1 MVQALLAIIYIAFI
15 SLGLPDALLGSAWP
29 VIYEEFGVPVSC
41 AGVVSAII
49 SIGTVVSSLQADS
62 LTRRLGTGKVTV
74 LSVALTTAALMGF
87 AYSRSFLW
95 LCFWAVPYGLG
106 AGCVDASLNN
116 YVALHYESRHMSWLH
131 CFWAIGASVGPY
143 IMGAA
148 LSRGYRWNSGYL
160 WVGLIQ
166 IVLTFVLLVSLPL
179 WNRQPARQI
188 SSDNQ
193 AAMSLRSICAV
204 SGARE
209 MMVCFFCFCAI
220 EQTAGL
226 WSSTYLTVHR
236 GISAEAAAS
245 YAGIF
250 YLGIMVGRAVS
261 GFVTLKLNDMQ
272 MVRLGEALVA
282 AGVFLLLLSW
292 GTVSVLISLAL
303 IGLGCAPIY
312 PCMIHSTPDRFG
324 AAVSQAIMGVLM
336 ACAYCGTCLMPPLF
350 GLIANHVSVSLFP
363 VYILAVLILMVF
375 MFEKMLKRT
384 ARMCTS

>member
-1 MVQALLAIIYIAFI
+1 
-15 SLGLPDALLGSAWP
+15 
-29 VIYEEFGVPVSC
+29 
-41 AGVVSAII
+41 
-49 SIGTVVSSLQADS
+49 
-62 LTRRLGTGKVTV
+62 
-74 LSVALTTAALMGF
+74 
-87 AYSRSFLW
+87 
-95 LCFWAVPYGLG
+95 
-106 AGCVDASLNN
+106 
-116 YVALHYESRHMSWLH
+116 
-131 CFWAIGASVGPY
+131 
-143 IMGAA
+143 
-148 LSRGYRWNSGYL
+148 
-160 WVGLIQ
+160 
-166 IVLTFVLLVSLPL
+166 
-179 WNRQPARQI
+179 
-188 SSDNQ
+188 
-193 AAMSLRSICAV
+193 
-204 SGARE
+204 

-272 MVRLGEALVA
+272 MVRLGEALVS
-282 AGVFLLLLSW
+282 AGAFLMLLSW
-292 GTVSVLISLAL
+292 GTVSILISLAL